1 MRSNRVAALCL
12 PLLTG
17 PLLFAGVVLGQNP
30 DAQRL
35 TRELADI
42 QQRLQQLR
50 QTQATLQGDRLAYW
64 PRLSGETVVFDPMDR
79 GALSAKLSQQVSA
92 GLLTQPAA
100 TELASLALELARAA
114 REPLEIETQIAAA
127 QEAAKRN
134 ELAVALG
141 NVSPVPAGANTG
153 TSPAGRAPG
162 WSRGQQLLAIT
173 YDECLGRAR
182 SALQAESYRM
192 DHAAGNFAAG
202 VKEAHT
208 AVIMCNPVGAK
219 EVVNIV
225 VMSNGGGGGDQRQRL
240 QARMESAT
248 SPATAATADPTI
260 PRPEPLTQRRPQ
272 PPPQVEALPSLG
284 PDRDG
289 WGFNS
294 GTATILRFFGSTTAA
309 YCRAECEKDANC
321 KAFSWIKPGGYQPG
335 DPPMCYLMSSWS
347 GLVQHSCC
355 VSAVRN

>member
-50 QTQATLQGDRLAYW
+50 QTQAVLQGDRLAYW
-64 PRLSGETVVFDPMDR
+64 PRLSDETVVFDPMDR
-79 GALSAKLSQQVSA
+79 GALSEKLSRQVSA
-92 GLLTQPAA
+92 GLMTQPAA

-114 REPLEIETQIAAA
+114 REPLEIETRIAAA

-134 ELAVALG
+134 ELALAQG
-141 NVSPVPAGANTG
+141 NVPVGPGG
-153 TSPAGRAPG
+153 VSPAGRAPG

-173 YDECLGRAR
+173 YDECLGRAK
-182 SALQAESYRM
+182 SALQAESYRI
-192 DHAAGNFAAG
+192 DQAAGNFAAG

-225 VMSNGGGGGDQRQRL
+225 VMSNGGDGGSQRQRL
-240 QARMESAT
+240 QARMEGG
-248 SPATAATADPTI
+248 TA
-260 PRPEPLTQRRPQ
+260 
-272 PPPQVEALPSLG
+272 PPPVAGGPPSLG
-284 PDRDG
+284 PDREG

-309 YCRAECEKDANC
+309 YCRAECEKDATC
-321 KAFSWIKPGGYQPG
+321 KAYSWIKPGGYQPG
-335 DPPMCYLMSSWS
+335 DPPMCYLMSAWS